1 MSPSPSSED
10 AESLLPHQ
18 AAANTGS
25 AVALTALYCSHGLS
39 AWGQRMWEFDV
50 GLVLLQLQ
58 PGSLRLVSI
67 FGLADGGLQGLLGGA
82 VGAYIDRR
90 PRLNAARNM
99 YLLQNVAVGLSA
111 VAAWLALGLQ
121 QGSQSALLFWSCVIL
136 LIALGS
142 ISSLGALGA
151 TVSVEKEWTKA
162 LCQGDSKRLSQVNA
176 GMRRIDLSCSI
187 AAPIAAG
194 FLMTMASTR
203 AAVMVI
209 SLWNAAACLPECLL
223 LGHALKH
230 SAALRAP
237 KEHQKEL
244 ELQALGVFSAGYTNP
259 AAAAAAAAAGLAN
272 HPPTHSMG
280 SHLLSAARA
289 WLQSLWGSWRAYW
302 TQPTFAAA
310 IALALLYLTVLSLG
324 LLMTAYIKDQGLTEA
339 ELAVERGL
347 GALTGILATFT
358 FPPMS
363 SRLGL
368 DRSGLIGVWAQ
379 LAVLF
384 VTVMPAFGPASWP
397 LHAGLGRARLL
408 LAGLVLSRWGLW
420 SFDLAV
426 TQMMQERIACS
437 QLGAVSGVQ
446 SALQSLLQSL
456 SYIPTLVVSEL
467 NSFKWLMLASL
478 GTVLMAALTYS
489 IAMYMAASNG
499 PEQGSG
505 GDDAG

>member
-203 AAVMVI
+203 AAVMR
-209 SLWNAAACLPECLL
+209 SGQYLH
-223 LGHALKH
+223 G
-230 SAALRAP
+230 AP